1 MYMYSLLY
9 YAMFTSVIILCVQVR
24 YQLPELEVSNSVF
37 TFRHLEYTITL
48 CIKGFVT
55 VFLTVMLNML
65 LLDEAKGRWMWL
77 CDSDN

>member
-9 YAMFTSVIILCVQVR
+9 YAMFTSVIILCVQDR
-24 YQLPELEVSNSVF
+24 YQLPEFQVSNSVF

-48 CIKGFVT
+48 CIKDFVT
-55 VFLTVMLNML
+55 VILTVMLNML